1 MRGMR
6 EEEEGEEKKKKYVF
20 YPRHQKYDKMYFH
33 LKVPE
38 SQKTVMV

>member
-6 EEEEGEEKKKKYVF
+6 EEGEKKKKAF

-33 LKVPE
+33 LKVSE